1 MDKIHLFAE
10 NVWAFGRNGI
20 NLNLHNQG
28 LHLILGQNDSSK
40 SKSSNGSGKSGI
52 LVVFDWVIFGKF
64 PEKVRKAKFINSEIG
79 KNGLGIVTIKKQKHT
94 GIITRALKHTEM
106 EVYPGKTLEG
116 DFLVFTLDGK
126 DMRGK
131 TDTETQARILDF
143 FGVDYEGFNTTILF
157 SAGEE
162 SSYAAQTPATQDKIF
177 TNLLDVG
184 VLAEARERTSTRKK
198 KIDKQLKEVST
209 NITTTEN
216 HINVLT
222 ETIESIDNQAEI
234 WKEQQEIKQK
244 NLGQD
249 ILDLGEEQQIKTDKV
264 ENFKQTLKELKEELN
279 LLTLQIKISTEDLQQ
294 KKEKYQKELSGY
306 EQELGKES
314 GTINSVGRAIKEAQ
328 SLKGNPKCP
337 KCGSKLTEEHLFQH
351 ISELNEIVDEAK
363 ELKKEIEED
372 ISSVRSSIQEIQ
384 NKINQQNQRE
394 NQVVRTTSEI
404 RQMESQ
410 INNAVSQLD
419 HCTTTLLETKK
430 MLETLKVQKPPQ
442 TKNSEELQSKKE
454 KLIKELAELQK
465 EEKVLRHKLE
475 LIEFWNI
482 GFGPNGIRNFLVES
496 ILPELNKLAMQY
508 SSVLTNNEL
517 EIVFNAEKTLTSGE
531 KRNKLGI
538 TINDLT
544 GSDSYESSSG
554 GEKRRID
561 LCIGLAIHSL
571 VSQSKG
577 FPFVMMDEIF
587 LSLDSTGREMVLD
600 LLEIINEEIPSI
612 WVISNLADISE
623 ERFDDVYLVIRQNKQ
638 SQLVKKEY

>member
-1 MDKIHLFAE
+1 MNIHLFAE
-10 NVWAFGRNGI
+10 NIWAFGEKGI
-20 NLNLHNQG
+20 SLNLSNPG

-40 SKSSNGSGKSGI
+40 SKDSNGAGKSSM
-52 LVVFDWVIFGKF
+52 LTVLKWVIYGVY

-79 KNGLGIVTIKKQKHT
+79 KNGLGIVTIEKQGHI
-94 GIITRALKHTEM
+94 GIITRALKHIEM
-106 EVYPGKTLEG
+106 KVYPGKTLEG

-126 DMRGK
+126 NMRGK

-143 FGVDYEGFNTTILF
+143 FGVDCASFTTAVLF
-157 SAGEE
+157 EAGKE
-162 SSYAAQTPATQDKIF
+162 SSFAAQTPATQDKIF
-177 TNLLDVG
+177 TNLLNVG
-184 VLAEARERTSTRKK
+184 ALAEARERTSTRKK
-198 KIDKQLKEVST
+198 KTTKKLNETST

-264 ENFKQTLKELKEELN
+264 ENFKQTLKELKEELVS
-279 LLTLQIKISTEDLQQ
+279 LTEQTKISTEDLQQ

-351 ISELNEIVDEAK
+351 ISELNEIVDETK
-363 ELKKEIEED
+363 KVKKEIEED
-372 ISSVRSSIQEIQ
+372 ISDVRSSIQEIQ

-404 RQMESQ
+404 RRIESQ

-419 HCTTTLLETKK
+419 YCTTTLLETKK
-430 MLETLKVQKPPQ
+430 ILETLKVQKPPQ
-442 TKNSEELQSKKE
+442 TKNSEELQNKKE
-454 KLIKELAELQK
+454 NLVKELADLQK

-475 LIEFWNI
+475 LIDFWNI
-482 GFGPNGIRNFLVES
+482 GFGPSGIRNFLVES
-496 ILPELNKLAMQY
+496 ILPDLNKLAMRY
-508 SSVLTNNEL
+508 SGILTNNEL
-517 EIVFNAEKTLTSGE
+517 EVTFSAEKELTSGE
-531 KRNKLGI
+531 KRNKLEVQIEDVFGA
-538 TINDLT
+538 
-544 GSDSYESSSG
+544 SSYEGASG

-561 LCIGLAIHSL
+561 LCAGLAIHSL
-571 VSQSKG
+571 VSQSQG
-577 FPFVMMDEIF
+577 LPFVIMDEIF
-587 LSLDSTGREMVLD
+587 LSLDNRGKEMVME
-600 LLEIINEEIPSI
+600 LLEIISEEIPSI
-612 WVISNLADISE
+612 FVISNLCDISE
-623 ERFDDVYLVIRQNKQ
+623 ESFNDVYLAIREGKC
-638 SQLVKKEY
+638 SKLIKKG